1 MGKTIVIVGG
11 QWGDEGK
18 GKIVDILTQ
27 KADLVCRYNGGNNAG
42 HTVVVGTEKYKF
54 HLIPSG
60 ILHRNKM
67 NVLGNGVVIDPEVL
81 LGEIDG
87 LASRG
92 FSVSEK
98 NLSISSSAH
107 VIRKSHIEEDEKKG

>member
-42 HTVVVGTEKYKF
+42 HTVVVGKEKFKF

-60 ILHRNKM
+60 ILHKGKL
-67 NVLGNGVVIDPEVL
+67 NVLDKGVFSDPEVL
-81 LGEIDG
+81 WGEIDG
-87 LASRG
+87 LTRRG
-92 FSVSEK
+92 FKVSEK
-98 NLSISSSAH
+98 TLQGRGGLSRQSP
-107 VIRKSHIEEDEKKG
+107 